1 MATATDLRE
10 RLNLSRW
17 ALAHRP
23 LVLFLLLAI
32 VAAGTLSY
40 LRLGRAEDPDFTIK
54 VMVVQ
59 AFWPGATARDTQLQ
73 VTDKLEKVLQQVPYY
88 DYSTSY
94 SKPGETV
101 IKVILKDITPK
112 AQVAESWYQVRKRI
126 GDIRN
131 SLPQGVVGPFFN
143 DEFGDTFGTIYAFSA
158 DGFSDAEL
166 KKFVEDARQRLLK
179 VRHVNKVELIGAQD
193 EKVFVE
199 FSHAKLAMLGVTP
212 AQVFESLQK
221 HNAVAAAGTV
231 ETPTDRVPLR
241 IATIMDSVEAVRE
254 VPVAQGGRTLRLGDI
269 AEVTRGYQ
277 DPKAF
282 TMRFNGKP
290 VIGLTVS
297 MAKDGNNLEMGEALQ
312 AEMAK
317 IKRELPVGV
326 EVEQVAD
333 QPTVVKRSSD
343 EFFRSLLEALAIV
356 LAVSF
361 ISLGLRTGIVVA
373 LSVPLVLAATFVV
386 MEIIGI
392 NLHRIS
398 LGALII
404 ALGLLVD
411 DAIIAVETMV
421 VKMEEGMDR
430 LAAGTY
436 AYTATAFPM
445 LTGTLITAAGFIPVG
460 FAKSTAGEYTNAI
473 FWVVGVSLIISW
485 IVAVIFTPYI
495 GFKLLPKPKAGH
507 HDVYGGRVYR
517 MLRRAVEWC
526 VTWRKS
532 VIALTLLAFV
542 AAIAGFRYIP
552 QQFFPSASRPELM
565 VDLRLPEG
573 AGFAATERVVQRLEK
588 VLASDLNVAHYV
600 AYTGGGTPRFYLPL
614 NPELRLANFA
624 QFVVMARGLEE
635 REVVYAKLQQLFD
648 TEFDGLRARVM
659 RLENGPPVGFP
670 VQFRVIGEDPQVI
683 RDIAYRVRD
692 TMRQNPHL
700 RDVNLD
706 WNELSK
712 VVRLEID
719 RDRARA
725 LGVNPQDLSNTLNTL
740 ISGLAVTQFRDGTE
754 LIDVVARAVPGER
767 LDLSGLESINVGR
780 AGGGTV
786 PLSQVARVKYELEEP
801 MLWRRNRET
810 MITVRGDISD
820 GTQAPVVS
828 QQVEPTLA
836 AIKASLPD
844 GYRIDRGG
852 AIEESAKS
860 QASIAAM
867 MPLMVLV
874 MLAILMVQTMS
885 FSRTFL
891 VLLTAPFGLIGV
903 AAALLITRQPM
914 GFVAML
920 GIIALAGM
928 IMRNTVILVDQID
941 RNIAEGKPMRL
952 AIVEAAV
959 RRTRPIVLTA
969 LAAILAMIPLSRS
982 VFWGPMAI
990 AIMGGLAVATVLTIF
1005 VVPSLYA
1012 AWFRIG
1018 KTQKQAVS
1026 IPAGAMP
1033 APAE

>member
-1 MATATDLRE
+1 MRDRF
-10 RLNLSRW
+10 NLSRW
-17 ALAHRP
+17 ALNHRP
-23 LVLFLLLAI
+23 LVLFLILATM
-32 VAAGTLSY
+32 AAGAFSY
-40 LRLGRAEDPDFTIK
+40 FRLGRAEDPDFTVK

-59 AFWPGATARDTQLQ
+59 AFWPGATAREMQLQ
-73 VTDKLEKVLQQVPYY
+73 VTDKLEKVLQQVPNY
-88 DYSTSY
+88 DYATSY

-101 IKVILKDITPK
+101 IKVILKDTTQK
-112 AQVAESWYQVRKRI
+112 AAVAESWYQVRKRI
-126 GDIRN
+126 GDVRN
-131 SLPQGVVGPFFN
+131 TLPQGVVGPFFN

-166 KKFVEDARQRLLK
+166 KKYVEDARQRLLK
-179 VRHVNKVELIGAQD
+179 AKHVNKVDLVGAQD

-199 FSHAKLAMLGVTP
+199 FSHAKLATLGVSVQ
-212 AQVFESLQK
+212 QVFDSLQK
-221 HNAVAAAGTV
+221 HNAIAAAGAV
-231 ETPTDRVPLR
+231 ETVSDRVPLR
-241 IATIMDSVEAVRE
+241 VASTLDTVEAVRE
-254 VPVAQGGRTLRLGDI
+254 VPIAQGARTLRLGDV
-269 AEVTRGYQ
+269 AEVSRGYQ

-290 VIGLTVS
+290 VIGLAIS
-297 MAKDGNNLEMGEALQ
+297 MAKDGNNLEMGEALV
-312 AEMAK
+312 AAMAK
-317 IKRELPVGV
+317 IKRELPVGI

-356 LAVSF
+356 LGVSF
-361 ISLGLRTGIVVA
+361 LSLGLRTGIVVA

-386 MEIIGI
+386 MEAIGI

-430 LAAGTY
+430 LQAGAF
-436 AYTATAFPM
+436 AYSATAFPM

-473 FWVVGVSLIISW
+473 FWVVGIALIISW
-485 IVAVIFTPYI
+485 LVAVLFTPYL
-495 GFKLLPKPKAGH
+495 GVKLLPKPKAGH
-507 HDVYGGRVYR
+507 HDVYGGRIYR
-517 MLRRAVEWC
+517 ALRRAVEWC
-526 VTWRKS
+526 VAWRKT
-532 VIALTLLAFV
+532 VIALTLVAF
-542 AAIAGFRYIP
+542 AASIAAFRYIP

-573 AGFAATERVVQRLEK
+573 TGFAATERVVQRLEA
-588 VLASDLNVAHYV
+588 VLAADENVEHYV

-614 NPELRLANFA
+614 NPELRLSNFA
-624 QFVVMARGLEE
+624 QFVVMTKSLEQ
-635 REVVYAKLQQLFD
+635 REPVYQKLQRLFD
-648 TEFDGLRARVM
+648 EEFDGLRGRVM

-670 VQFRVIGEDPQVI
+670 VQFRVIGEDPQKI
-683 RDIAYRVRD
+683 RDIAYQVRD
-692 TMRQNPHL
+692 VMRTNPHL

-725 LGVNPQDLSNTLNTL
+725 LSVNPQDLSNTLNTL
-740 ISGLAVTQFRDGTE
+740 LSGLSVTQFRDGTE
-754 LIDVVARAVPGER
+754 LIDIIARAVPGER
-767 LDLSGLESINVGR
+767 LDLGSLESINIGR
-780 AGGGTV
+780 AGGGSV
-786 PLSQVARVKYELEEP
+786 PLAQVARIKYELEEP

-828 QQVEPTLA
+828 QQVEPTLSQ
-836 AIKASLPD
+836 IRASLPD

-867 MPLMVLV
+867 MPVMVLV
-874 MLAILMVQTMS
+874 MLTILMVQTMS
-885 FSRTFL
+885 FSRTAL

-928 IMRNTVILVDQID
+928 IMRNTVILVDQVD
-941 RNIAEGKPMRL
+941 RNIAQGAAMRT

-959 RRTRPIVLTA
+959 RRARPIVLTA
-969 LAAILAMIPLSRS
+969 LAAILAMVPLSRS

-1012 AWFRIG
+1012 AWFRVG
-1018 KTQKQAVS
+1018 KVRRTATAVV
-1026 IPAGAMP
+1026 PDAMP